1 MADDAGC
8 GRETK
13 KRRRDEPD
21 AQGNREEVE
30 ETVGA
35 TTHGVEEASGG
46 TTHHHGTYEE
56 SADAWEAWEE
66 EMKEYPG
73 WEDGGGAGVIRTQH
87 GAVDPG
93 DGSAAAMD
101 QLTGQLLEDMEN
113 RVKIL
118 AVMADAGVHPETMR
132 RIFASH
138 VRAFT
143 LDARGVVGEG
153 GGERWTC
160 VEGGEASGGRR
171 VYLAHDEDR
180 NLHVTVFGWGRFR
193 WENL

>member
-1 MADDAGC
+1 MA
-8 GRETK
+8 GRDT
-13 KRRRDEPD
+13 KRRRV
-21 AQGNREEVE
+21 AQEDNGNREGVE
-30 ETVGA
+30 EAVGV
-35 TTHGVEEASGG
+35 TTHGVEEASGE
-46 TTHHHGTYEE
+46 TTYHHGTYEE
-56 SADAWEAWEE
+56 SANAWEAWEE

-73 WEDGGGAGVIRTQH
+73 WENGGGAGVIHRQREAM
-87 GAVDPG
+87 GPG

-101 QLTGQLLEDMEN
+101 ELTGQLLEDMEN

-118 AVMADAGVHPETMR
+118 AVMADAGVHSETMR

-143 LDARGVVGEG
+143 LDACEAAGEG
-153 GGERWTC
+153 RGERGAC

-193 WENL
+193 WGNL

>member
-1 MADDAGC
+1 METMGC

-13 KRRRDEPD
+13 RRRAEPD
-21 AQGNREEVE
+21 AHGSREMVE
-30 ETVGA
+30 EASGA
-35 TTHGVEEASGG
+35 STHGVEEASGG

-73 WEDGGGAGVIRTQH
+73 WEDGGGACVIHTKH
-87 GAVDPG
+87 GTVEPG

-118 AVMADAGVHPETMR
+118 AVMADAGMHPETMR
-132 RIFASH
+132 QIFESH

-143 LDARGVVGEG
+143 LDARGAKG
-153 GGERWTC
+153 
-160 VEGGEASGGRR
+160 EGGEAPGGRR

-193 WENL
+193 WGNL